1 MQDRLPDLDGPEDV
15 CVDWNVLSGF
25 LNSNA
30 VKTCDLQAFS
40 QAESLLSATPRV
52 MSSTHEAHGL
62 RMMLQVDI
70 FYDDHFA
77 WW

>member
-30 VKTCDLQAFS
+30 VKTFVICKAR
-40 QAESLLSATPRV
+40 SLYPQPPG
-52 MSSTHEAHGL
+52 HELHT
-62 RMMLQVDI
+62 
-70 FYDDHFA
+70 
-77 WW
+77 